1 MPQKQKEKLMH
12 KLFHVSAHPFTGFI
26 HEARMNGLLF
36 LVILAV
42 AVSVTVFALSKP
54 K

>member
-1 MPQKQKEKLMH
+1 MP
-12 KLFHVSAHPFTGFI
+12 KLFSTYFSAMAHPCLGFI
-26 HEARMNGLLF
+26 HHDRFNGLLF
-36 LVILAV
+36 LVILAI

>member
-1 MPQKQKEKLMH
+1 MPKLFLMH
-12 KLFHVSAHPFTGFI
+12 INTLPQPCLGFI
-26 HEARMNGLLF
+26 HHDRFNGLLF
-36 LVILAV
+36 LVILAI

>member
-1 MPQKQKEKLMH
+1 MT
-12 KLFHVSAHPFTGFI
+12 KLFSSHLNALANPCLGFI
-26 HEARMNGLLF
+26 HHDRFNGLLF
-36 LVILAV
+36 LIILAV

>member
-1 MPQKQKEKLMH
+1 MP
-12 KLFHVSAHPFTGFI
+12 KLFQLHFGVHPCMGFMHV
-26 HEARMNGLLF
+26 ARVNGLLF

-42 AVSVTVFALSKP
+42 AVSVTVFAISRP

>member
-1 MPQKQKEKLMH
+1 MP
-12 KLFHVSAHPFTGFI
+12 KLFLPHFTLHPCLGFF
-26 HEARMNGLLF
+26 HEARFNGLLF
-36 LVILAV
+36 MVILAV

>member
-1 MPQKQKEKLMH
+1 MPKMFLIHM
-12 KLFHVSAHPFTGFI
+12 SAMAHPCLGFI
-26 HEARMNGLLF
+26 HHDRFNGLLF
-36 LVILAV
+36 LVILAI

>member
-1 MPQKQKEKLMH
+1 MAKMFPNHM
-12 KLFHVSAHPFTGFI
+12 SAMAQPCLGFI
-26 HEARMNGLLF
+26 HHDRFNGLLF

>member
-1 MPQKQKEKLMH
+1 M
-12 KLFHVSAHPFTGFI
+12 SAWAYPCLGFI
-26 HEARMNGLLF
+26 HHDRFNGLLF
-36 LVILAV
+36 LVVLAI